1 MKNINP
7 PRKLLFINLFFV
19 LSFVTIN
26 AQVGIGTTAPDASSA
41 LDISSSDSGLLIPR
55 VTLSSTL
62 DTSTIT
68 GTEAIGL
75 LVFNT
80 IAVSDVV
87 QGFYYWDGGKW
98 VGVSSSAPGPEGD
111 WTTLG
116 NAGTSAATNFIGTT
130 DDVDF
135 MFRRNNIESG
145 QIGTTNTSLG
155 VNTLINLTSG
165 TKNTAFG
172 QDALTSN
179 TTGYENTAIGGL
191 ALDNNT
197 TARYN
202 TAVGYQALFT
212 NTDQHDNT
220 AMGAY
225 ALKSNTAGFDNAAFG
240 RSALENNTTGL
251 GNSAF
256 GEHSLFNN
264 TEGSSNTAVGENA
277 LEENTTG
284 IGNVVIGEDAGTR
297 NTTGSGNVVIGQE
310 ALFSFPLGVSTGD
323 NNVIIGRYAA
333 QSNTSGRLNVIIG
346 KDAMLSSTT
355 SNFNVIMGVGA
366 GSDPDSR
373 ADAVAITT
381 GSQNTLIGYK
391 TQVNSSSA
399 SNATAIGFRALAN
412 CSDCLILGGVSGTNS
427 GTSVNVGVGNNSPQD
442 KLHLTENN
450 AALRLEDDTG
460 SYTRIRVNNTQLLI
474 DVDPNNSIAS
484 TDITFRMDGSE
495 VARFLRGGNFG
506 IGTTNPAYLLD
517 VDGDINTTGD
527 FRKNGT
533 IIPDYVFET
542 YFDKNNS
549 FNPEYKFE
557 SLKTIETFIKE
568 NNHLPNMQNRED
580 IAKNGWNVS
589 ENVRVNLEKIEELF
603 LHSIELDKKVTK
615 LQQDKDFLLELIEI
629 QKIQLAKQD
638 KVLNEILKK
647 LENK

>member
-7 PRKLLFINLFFV
+7 PRNLLFINLFFV
-19 LSFVTIN
+19 FTFVTIN
-26 AQVGIGTTAPDASSA
+26 AQVGIGNTSPNSDALLEIGNATTTTA
-41 LDISSSDSGLLIPR
+41 GLLLPR
-55 VTLSSTL
+55 VNL
-62 DTSTIT
+62 T
-68 GTEAIGL
+68 GTANTNPLSAHIEGMV
-75 LVFNT
+75 VFNKAT
-80 IAVSDVV
+80 TGDVTP
-87 QGFYYWDGGKW
+87 GFYYNDGAKW
-98 VGVSSSAPGPEGD
+98 VRLGSASSDD
-111 WTTLG
+111 WRITG
-116 NAGTSAATNFIGTT
+116 NTGTSAITNFIGTI

-135 MFRRNNIESG
+135 MFRRNNIEAG
-145 QIGTTNTSLG
+145 QIGVTNTSLG
-155 VNTLINLTSG
+155 VNTLLNNAGTS
-165 TKNTAFG
+165 NIAFG
-172 QDALTSN
+172 TDALKTNSS
-179 TTGYENTAIGGL
+179 GVENVAIGTN
-191 ALDNNT
+191 ALTANT
-197 TARYN
+197 TAKWN
-202 TAVGYQALFT
+202 TAVGFNALAA
-212 NTDQHDNT
+212 NIDNADNT

-225 ALKSNTAGFDNAAFG
+225 ALSKNTTGGLDNAAFG
-240 RSALENNTTGL
+240 AHALENNTTGL
-251 GNSAF
+251 GNAAF
-256 GEHSLFNN
+256 GEHALYNN
-264 TEGSSNTAVGENA
+264 IDGSSNTAVGENS
-277 LEENTTG
+277 LEENTSG

-373 ADAVAITT
+373 PDAAPITT